1 MRPIGRVAAVVGV
14 LVLFAGVFATSAST
28 AAAEVQLTDDEASG
42 ILYVREEEKLARDV
56 YLTLYDVW
64 GAPVFERI
72 AQSEVQHMAAMLTL
86 IERYGLND
94 PVADNPVGMFE
105 DVSLQAL
112 YDDLVA
118 RGSESLDAALLVGGF
133 IEELDVVDL
142 EDRMDA
148 TDRADL
154 DRVYANLLR
163 GSRNHLR
170 AFVQTYEAQSGEVYP
185 AQVLDAVD
193 IDSITD
199 QAVERGGSAPARG
212 AKRGG
217 PR

>member
-118 RGSESLDAALLVGGF
+118 RGSESLEAALLVGGF

-148 TDRADL
+148 TDRADI

>member
-118 RGSESLDAALLVGGF
+118 RGSESLEAALLVGGF

-148 TDRADL
+148 TDRADI

-170 AFVQTYEAQSGEVYP
+170 AFVQTYEAQSGAVYP
-185 AQVLDAVD
+185 AQVLDAVE

>member
-118 RGSESLDAALLVGGF
+118 RGSESLEAALLVGGF

-148 TDRADL
+148 TDRADI

-185 AQVLDAVD
+185 AQVLDAVE

>member
-118 RGSESLDAALLVGGF
+118 RGSESLEAALLVGGF

>member
-148 TDRADL
+148 TDRADI